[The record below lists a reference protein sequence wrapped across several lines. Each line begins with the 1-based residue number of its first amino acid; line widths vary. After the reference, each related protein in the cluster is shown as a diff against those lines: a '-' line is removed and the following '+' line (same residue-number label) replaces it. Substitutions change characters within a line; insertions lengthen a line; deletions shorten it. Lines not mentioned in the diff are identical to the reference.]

1 MISLSTKL
9 DDVPT
14 RSEPRNSPVPRASWS
29 ASSSAA
35 RIASTRIRYVAP
47 ASVSVT
53 ARVVRLKSVAPT
65 SSSSAAISR
74 DADGCDRPS
83 SRPALEK
90 LPTRAARANSLSA
103 ESRSFIARYARG
115 GLHGGRGQREG
126 CQDRIERGGD
136 RHHSADGGD
145 PKPPCSSEAKRST
158 RARRLPAKETA
169 SEAGETVRMKLWF
182 AEQRMPYPY
191 PNFERRDLRQI
202 PVRHAPNVR

>member
-1 MISLSTKL
+1 MSILGRWMILRAVALEFGRAPNRNASRCPRSRGLGSGRSPRLIFSAGCCFIKAGSRGMISLSTKL

-14 RSEPRNSPVPRASWS
+14 RSEPRTSPVPRASWS

-103 ESRSFIARYARG
+103 ES
-115 GLHGGRGQREG
+115 
-126 CQDRIERGGD
+126 
-136 RHHSADGGD
+136 
-145 PKPPCSSEAKRST
+145 
-158 RARRLPAKETA
+158 
-169 SEAGETVRMKLWF
+169 
-182 AEQRMPYPY
+182 
-191 PNFERRDLRQI
+191 
-202 PVRHAPNVR
+202 